1 MSELKIRNF
10 TKNDLDDIYEL
21 MNVLY
26 KGKLNYNR
34 FKEIY
39 KLKLQDKNSY
49 YIIAIEDDNIVGLLT
64 SELQEKLHR
73 ENLQLFI
80 EDLIVKEQKRNNGI
94 GKALLENAIN
104 FAKNNHCD
112 VVELTS
118 YNNEIKAHKFYEN
131 NGFINHSIKFKK
143 YLC

>member
-1 MSELKIRNF
+1 MCGLKFRKI
-10 TKNDLDDIYEL
+10 TLEDLDEVYKL

-26 KGKLNYNR
+26 KEKLKFDI

-39 KLKLQDKNSY
+39 MSKVQDKNCY
-49 YIIAIEDDNIVGLLT
+49 YIVAVEDDNIVGLLT
-64 SELQEKLHR
+64 SELQVKLHR
-73 ENLQLFI
+73 EKLQLFI
-80 EDLIVKEQKRNNGI
+80 EDLIVKEQKRNKGI

-104 FAKNNHCD
+104 FAKENNCD
-112 VVELTS
+112 IIELTS
-118 YNNEIKAHKFYEN
+118 YNNEIEAHKFYEK